1 MKYLVLLCSVV
12 VLMTSCSIDDPEIIQ
27 IENATL
33 VDVIPPDQLTL
44 GQTATFQIEYV
55 TPTDCHTF
63 ERFDVV
69 EEGQTISVRSETRF
83 EDGRN
88 CEDTEG
94 ATAFQNFQYLIEN
107 TEDYTFRFLAGASES
122 GQLQFINFTLPVET
136 E

>member
-27 IENATL
+27 IENAIL
-33 VDVIPPDQLTL
+33 VNVTPPDQLVL
-44 GQTATFQIEYV
+44 GQTARFDVEFL
-55 TPTDCHTF
+55 TPTTCHTF
-63 ERFDVV
+63 ERFNVV
-69 EEGQTISVRSETRF
+69 EEGQTISIRSETRF

-94 ATAFQNFQYLIEN
+94 ATGIQEFQYLIEN
-107 TEDYTFRFLAGASES
+107 QEDYTFRFLAGASES
-122 GQLQFINFTLPVET
+122 GQLQFITFNLPVET